1 MTPTIA
7 RSIKHPLALIATA
20 ILLGACADGSP
31 VAPDASSV
39 MSARVDAVQSAD
51 NANPIA
57 TIRRVTARYHDLDA
71 ALADGFAF
79 LHGCEVRGDEGPVGE
94 LYVHFDRLLDGV
106 IDPASPDALLYQPTE
121 NGSRKLI
128 GVELAI
134 PYPMWTESQPPQF
147 MGAEFQPED
156 EFGVWGLHV
165 WAWNRNP
172 EGMFAESNPNVSCG
186 EE

>member
-1 MTPTIA
+1 MTSTITHPLK
-7 RSIKHPLALIATA
+7 RPLALVA
-20 ILLGACADGSP
+20 ITVVLGACADGTP
-31 VAPDASSV
+31 VAPDAQSV
-39 MSARVDAVQSAD
+39 MSARIGAAQSAE

-71 ALADGFAF
+71 ALADGFVF

-94 LYVHFDRLLDGV
+94 LYVHFARLLDGV
-106 IDPASPDALLYQPTE
+106 IDPASPDALLYQPMK

-134 PYPMWTESQPPQF
+134 PYPMWTAPQPPQF
-147 MGAEFQPED
+147 MGAEFQRED

-165 WAWNRNP
+165 WAWNANP
-172 EGMFAESNPNVSCG
+172 EGMFAEANPNVSCG
-186 EE
+186 E